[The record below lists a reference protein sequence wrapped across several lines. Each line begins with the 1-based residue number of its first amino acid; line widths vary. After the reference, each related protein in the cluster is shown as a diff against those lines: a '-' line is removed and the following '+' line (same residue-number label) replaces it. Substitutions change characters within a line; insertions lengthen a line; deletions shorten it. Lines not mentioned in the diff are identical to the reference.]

1 MKKFLQEKPWYF
13 ATVVLGLILQ
23 PIIEWFVMYFFDEEA
38 VKKWLDRSVL
48 ISDIIPWALCAIIF
62 LCVQLC
68 ILFSS
73 LELIQKLFRPTS

>member
-38 VKKWLDRSVL
+38 VK
-48 ISDIIPWALCAIIF
+48 
-62 LCVQLC
+62 
-68 ILFSS
+68 
-73 LELIQKLFRPTS
+73 